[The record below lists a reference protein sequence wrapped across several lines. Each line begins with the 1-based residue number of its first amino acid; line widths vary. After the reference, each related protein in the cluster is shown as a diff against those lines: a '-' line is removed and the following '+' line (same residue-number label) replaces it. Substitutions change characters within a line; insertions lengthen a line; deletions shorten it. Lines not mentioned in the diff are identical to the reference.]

1 MLQML
6 ARQANVREGGIFMAG
21 LNGLYMNVYNSYM
34 TSYQTKALTRYDTH
48 KKGELKNI
56 YNAIVKLNMESPVY
70 NVNFSQDIQECAV
83 ELKEGA
89 RGLKNTINDLTNGNT
104 QQLFSKRTVFTDN
117 PQTASVKYIGEEDAR
132 EISLD
137 DFEIRVEKLASGQKN
152 ISHFFQRQQN
162 LLSPG
167 TYVFNIDTNNQDYEF
182 QFSVGEGDKAEA
194 ILHKLKRMINKSN
207 IGLKSEILTKGGEQA
222 LEIVSNK
229 TGDRENNELIFTVSD
244 ISEEGNPVVKKLG
257 LDCVN
262 TMPEDSSF
270 WINGVHKRTK
280 GNTFVAGKILE
291 ISLNGESDQTGNAII
306 GFKTDTES
314 ITEHIETFVSEY
326 NSFLNL
332 IRDFQNVQPGSE
344 KLLREYNHI
353 AGKYRNDLEAI
364 GLEMLDNGNIQIDEA
379 LLIQATNDEENY
391 AETLEGINNFK
402 KSVLGKLNQSLI
414 NPMEYIDKV
423 IVNYKNPGKNF
434 PNPYLT
440 SMYSGMMFNSYC

>member
-1 MLQML
+1 ML
-6 ARQANVREGGIFMAG
+6 AGQRNARKGGIFMAG
-21 LNGLYMNVYNSYM
+21 LNGFYMNVYNSYM

-70 NVNFSQDIQECAV
+70 NVNFSRDILECAV

-117 PQTASVKYIGEEDAR
+117 SQTASVKYIGEEDAR
-132 EISLD
+132 EIALD
-137 DFEIRVEKLASGQKN
+137 DFEIRVEKLATGQKN
-152 ISHFFQRQQN
+152 VSYFFQSQQD
-162 LLSPG
+162 LLLPG
-167 TYVFNIDTNNQDYEF
+167 SYVFNIETNHQDYEF
-182 QFSVGEGDKAEA
+182 QFSVGEGDKTEA
-194 ILHKLKRMINKSN
+194 ILQKLKRMVNKSN
-207 IGLKSEILTKGGEQA
+207 IGLKGEILTKGGEMA

-229 TGDRENNELIFTVSD
+229 TGDSQQDELIFTVSD
-244 ISEEGNPVVKKLG
+244 NLEEDYPVVKKLG
-257 LDCVN
+257 LDRVLA
-262 TMPEDSSF
+262 MPENSSF
-270 WINGVHKRTK
+270 WIDGVHKSTQ

-291 ISLNGESDQTGNAII
+291 ITLNGESDQTGNAVI

-314 ITEHIETFVSEY
+314 ITEHIETFVNEY
-326 NSFLNL
+326 NSFIDL
-332 IRDFQNVQPGSE
+332 IRDFSYVQSGSE

-364 GLEMLDNGNIQIDEA
+364 GLDLLDNGNIQIDEA
-379 LLIQATNDEENY
+379 LLVQATNDEENY
-391 AETLEGINNFK
+391 TETLDGINNFK
-402 KSVLGKLNQSLI
+402 NSVLGKLNQSLI

-434 PNPYLT
+434 PNPYIT